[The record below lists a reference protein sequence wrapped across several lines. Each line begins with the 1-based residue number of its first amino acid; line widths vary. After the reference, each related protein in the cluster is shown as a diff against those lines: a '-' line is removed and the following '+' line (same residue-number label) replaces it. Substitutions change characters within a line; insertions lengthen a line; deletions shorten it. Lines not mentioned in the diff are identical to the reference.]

1 MYVQT
6 LNNERK
12 NVRIF
17 IAADIKKADVS
28 CKLIWPSR
36 EKSPGERDGD
46 LGKKRSLFPFF
57 AIIMI
62 NQKKLKSPLG
72 IGLFCLHKCE
82 ETIAASTLKTV

>member
-28 CKLIWPSR
+28 CKLVRPSR

-46 LGKKRSLFPFF
+46 LGNDAFYFRFLP
-57 AIIMI
+57 
-62 NQKKLKSPLG
+62 QL
-72 IGLFCLHKCE
+72 
-82 ETIAASTLKTV
+82 

>member
-28 CKLIWPSR
+28 CKLIWPLR
-36 EKSPGERDGD
+36 EKSLGERDGD
-46 LGKKRSLFPFF
+46 LGKNALYFRFLP
-57 AIIMI
+57 
-62 NQKKLKSPLG
+62 
-72 IGLFCLHKCE
+72 
-82 ETIAASTLKTV
+82 